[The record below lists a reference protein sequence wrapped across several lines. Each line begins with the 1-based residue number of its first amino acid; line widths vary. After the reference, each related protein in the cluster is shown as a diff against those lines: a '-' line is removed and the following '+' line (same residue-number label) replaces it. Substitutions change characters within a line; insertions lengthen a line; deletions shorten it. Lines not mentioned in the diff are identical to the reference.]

1 MPGFARNVHAFHCLW
16 HFCAGG
22 LFTCHC
28 KGFLADANS
37 WKRILRRTL
46 YASVERKRA
55 FHSHHQSTTDKKREK
70 TLRIPIQHAA
80 SCESVKRSIR
90 RFHPRSL
97 ASTRRLRWRGELKS
111 WTLTSPTEGG
121 SISPFLFFLI
131 HCNPTQSTLS
141 LGTRPPCFLS
151 FSRLT
156 SVLASP
162 DEWLEGLLI
171 HYKLSPDE

>member
-1 MPGFARNVHAFHCLW
+1 MFTLFIVCGTFVLADCLHVIARDFWPTRTLGNEFYDELFVRPSSAKE
-16 HFCAGG
+16 
-22 LFTCHC
+22 LFT
-28 KGFLADANS
+28 
-37 WKRILRRTL
+37 RITSRRPI
-46 YASVERKRA
+46 
-55 FHSHHQSTTDKKREK
+55 KKREK

-131 HCNPTQSTLS
+131 HCNSTQSTLS